1 MDRLEWAESCLGY
14 RFRDPELLTRALTHR
29 SVSKT
34 NNERLEFLGDAFLS
48 HSIARRLYEARP
60 AATEGDLSR
69 LRAYL
74 VKGSTLAAIGR
85 EIGLESQV
93 IVGPGELRSGGA
105 RRDSVLANTLEAVL
119 GAVVLDAGESAAEAS
134 VERLFASRFDS
145 LPSASSL
152 KDSKTR
158 LQEWLQGR
166 GFDLPSYV
174 VESSVGAPHEQT
186 FTVVCTVAEQEL
198 KCRGLGTSRR
208 KAEQAA
214 AEAALAQLTE
224 NGD

>member
-1 MDRLEWAESCLGY
+1 MDRLGWAETYLGY
-14 RFRDPELLTRALTHR
+14 RFCDLELLTRALTHR
-29 SVSKT
+29 SVSKS

-60 AATEGDLSR
+60 AASEGDLSR

-85 EIGLESQV
+85 EIGLDNQV

-105 RRDSVLANTLEAVL
+105 QRSSVLANAVEALL
-119 GAVVLDAGESAAEAS
+119 GAVVLDGGESAAEAS

-166 GFDLPSYV
+166 GLDLPSYV

-186 FTVVCTVAEQEL
+186 FTVVCSVAQHGL
-198 KCRGLGTSRR
+198 SCRGLGTSRR

-214 AEAALAQLTE
+214 AEAALAALTE
-224 NGD
+224 SG

>member
-1 MDRLEWAESCLGY
+1 MDRLEWAESYLGY
-14 RFRDPELLTRALTHR
+14 RFHDPELLTRALTHR
-29 SVSKT
+29 SVSKS

-48 HSIARRLYEARP
+48 HSVARRLYESRP
-60 AATEGDLSR
+60 AASEGDLSR

-85 EIGLESQV
+85 EIGLEKVV

-105 RRDSVLANTLEAVL
+105 RRSSVLANSLEALL
-119 GAVVLDAGESAAEAS
+119 GAVVLDGGESAAEAS
-134 VERLFASRFDS
+134 VERLFASRLES

-166 GFDLPSYV
+166 GFGLPSYV

-186 FTVVCTVAEQEL
+186 FTVVCTVAEQGL
-198 KCRGLGTSRR
+198 ACRGLGTSRR

-214 AEAALAQLTE
+214 AEAALGELSE
-224 NGD
+224 NGE